1 MKDKLKCGIVTFH
14 SSHNYGSVLQAYAM
28 VKVMQRLGLDA
39 ELVDF
44 RHPRTTDMYEW
55 RLWSPYKNWKW
66 NLRELVLRGLF
77 GFGKKREQVFS
88 DFIENVLIKSKR
100 VKDKKDIPDIYDV
113 LVCGSDQIW
122 NPFASG
128 CNDPIYYLD
137 FGSTSCKFSYAAS
150 SGSKR
155 FGDSNPTQFKKFLTN
170 LNSIGVREQ
179 FMQDYIK
186 EDFGL
191 QSIVNPD
198 PTFLLD
204 AEEWRQVEKT
214 YLGIPQKYLLVYTI
228 QNPGKTVAFAKE
240 VATRLQLPIVQICND
255 RGYRAFLHKGVD
267 YSLMDVS
274 PQQFIWLFRH
284 ASFVVT
290 NTFHGNMFS
299 VVFRKNFIHCA
310 NNPNDSRISTLH
322 KAIGLGSDRKCYSI
336 SDINHIQFNVD
347 YSIIEENIKDYI
359 KCGINFIMENLNEYP
374 H

>member
-39 ELVDF
+39 ELIDF
-44 RHPRTTDMYEW
+44 CHPRTTDMYEW
-55 RLWSPYKNWKW
+55 QLWSPYKNWKW
-66 NLRELVLRGLF
+66 NLRELVLRGLL

-88 DFIENVLIKSKR
+88 DFIENVLVKSKR
-100 VKDKKDIPDIYDV
+100 VKDKSVIPDIYDV

-122 NPFASG
+122 NPKASG
-128 CNDPIYYLD
+128 ENAPIYYLD
-137 FGSTSCKFSYAAS
+137 FGTTPCKFSYAAS
-150 SGSKR
+150 SGSER
-155 FGDSNPTQFKKFLTN
+155 FGDSNPTQFKTYLTN
-170 LNSIGVREQ
+170 LKSIGVREQ
-179 FMQDYIK
+179 FMHDYIK

-204 AEEWRQVEKT
+204 AEEWKQVEKT
-214 YLGIPQKYLLVYTI
+214 YFGVPQKYLLVYTI
-228 QNPGKTVAFAKE
+228 QNPVETVAFAKE

-274 PQQFIWLFRH
+274 PQQFLWLFSH
-284 ASFVVT
+284 ASFIVT

-299 VVFRKNFIHCA
+299 VIFRKNFIHYT
-310 NNPNDSRISTLH
+310 NNPKDDRIFTLH
-322 KAIGLGSDRKCYSI
+322 KAIGLGDERICRPVSNITPIRFK
-336 SDINHIQFNVD
+336 VD
-347 YSIIEENIKDYI
+347 YSKIEKNIKRYI
-359 KCGINFIMENLNEYP
+359 QSGIDFILENLKARD

>member
-39 ELVDF
+39 ELIDF

-88 DFIENVLIKSKR
+88 DFIENVLVKSKR
-100 VKDKKDIPDIYDV
+100 VKGKNDIPDIYDV

-128 CNDPIYYLD
+128 CNAPIYYLD

-150 SGSKR
+150 SGSVR
-155 FGDSNPTQFKKFLTN
+155 FGDSNPTLFKKYLTN
-170 LNSIGVREQ
+170 LKSIGVREQ
-179 FMQDYIK
+179 FMQDYI
-186 EDFGL
+186 EEAFGL
-191 QSIVNPD
+191 KSVINPD

-204 AEEWRQVEKT
+204 AEEWTKIEKP
-214 YLGIPQKYLLVYTI
+214 YHGLPEKYLLIYTI
-228 QNPGKTVAFAKE
+228 EYPQSTIAFAHK
-240 VATRLQLPIVQICND
+240 VAHQLGLPTVQICND
-255 RGYRAFLHKGVD
+255 RGLRAFLHKDVD
-267 YSLMDVS
+267 YRLMDVA
-274 PQQFIWLFRH
+274 PQQFLWLFHH
-284 ASFVVT
+284 ATFIVT

-299 VVFRKNFIHCA
+299 VIFRKRFIHYA
-310 NNPNDSRISTLH
+310 MNSYDSRITTLRN
-322 KAIGLGSDRKCYSI
+322 AIGLEPNENIFYEGNDFQYFPY
-336 SDINHIQFNVD
+336 QFVD
-347 YSIIEENIKDYI
+347 YNWDMERKISTYIQSGIEFIQSNI
-359 KCGINFIMENLNEYP
+359 
-374 H
+374 